1 MNKRSDQKLGKKGG
15 GKISRRRFSVERMT
29 EKSGL
34 GDLYRKVF
42 ASVSDIVV
50 VFDTDLKLLTMNPAG
65 VKVVRSLGVKH
76 VSVGKRLSEALPFV
90 PKATEAE
97 YRKLIKT
104 GKSSVGE
111 VIYRAGNVAR
121 IGYTKRIP
129 IKDKG
134 CVIGILTVIQNITEL
149 KKGELALQKNVRRFN
164 AITSLAREMIWES
177 DLPGTITYVSS
188 ASKKI
193 MGYYPKEIIG
203 EKLYSRLFFPD
214 NHEETKKLIEGVFS
228 KRKEF
233 HLLKLS
239 AKNKNGKPAV
249 LEVNGTPFF
258 DEEGKI
264 SGYIGTAVDVT
275 ERETYEENLKKFE
288 LAVENA
294 SDHIIITDPKGVIL
308 FANKAVSSTT
318 GYSPKEIIGHRSS
331 LWGKQMPPEFY
342 ENMWRKIRDEKEVY
356 VGELTNKRKNGELY
370 IAEIRISPVLD
381 ENGKIRFYVGIER
394 DITEAKA
401 IDRAKTEFVSL
412 ASHQL
417 RTPLSIIDWYTES
430 LLSGD
435 KGVLT
440 EAQKDYIDEIH
451 KSNRRMVDLVESL
464 LNATR
469 IDMGRLVISPKPVSL
484 PKIADIVLSELA
496 PQIKEKEISVSKIYD
511 DIPEIRLDPDL
522 TRVIFQ
528 NLLSN
533 AVKYTPKNGKIS
545 LKICRENGN
554 IVIYVADTGIGIPE
568 KQQSKIFDK
577 LFRADNARIAN
588 PEGNGLGLYITK
600 AIIEA
605 AKGTIGFE
613 SKEGKGTTFVVTFPV
628 SRAKKPQVKKIA

>member
-1 MNKRSDQKLGKKGG
+1 MNKRSGQKLVKKGG
-15 GKISRRRFSVERMT
+15 GNISRRRFSVCQKT
-29 EKSGL
+29 EKSGSD
-34 GDLYRKVF
+34 DLYRKVF
-42 ASVSDIVV
+42 SSVSDIVA
-50 VFDTDLKLLTMNPAG
+50 VFDTDLKLRMMNPAG
-65 VKVVRSLGVKH
+65 VKVVRLLGVKR
-76 VSVGKRLSEALPFV
+76 VVIGKRLSEALPFI

-97 YRKLIKT
+97 YRELIRT
-104 GKSSVGE
+104 GKSFSGE
-111 VIYRAGNVAR
+111 VIYRAGDVAR
-121 IGYTKRIP
+121 TGYTKRIP
-129 IKDKG
+129 VKDKG
-134 CVIGILTVIQNITEL
+134 RVVGIITVIQNITEL
-149 KKGELALQKNVRRFN
+149 KKRESALQKTVRRFS

-177 DLPGTITYVSS
+177 DFGGTITYVSP

-193 MGYYPKEIIG
+193 MGYAPKEIVG
-203 EKLYSRLFFPD
+203 EKLYSKLFFPA
-214 NHEETKKLIEGVFS
+214 NREEMRKLIDGLFA

-233 HLLKLS
+233 HLLKL
-239 AKNKNGKPAV
+239 AAENKAGGAVIIEMNGAPV
-249 LEVNGTPFF
+249 F

-264 SGYIGTAVDVT
+264 SGYIGTAIDVT
-275 ERETYEENLKKFE
+275 ERQTYEENLKKFE

-308 FANKAVSSTT
+308 FANKAVSATT
-318 GYSPKEIIGHRSS
+318 GYSPKEIIGKTSS
-331 LWGKQMPPEFY
+331 LWGRQMPPDFY
-342 ENMWRKIRDEKEVY
+342 KNMWGKIRDKKEVY

-381 ENGKIRFYVGIER
+381 DKREIRFYVGIER

-435 KGVLT
+435 KGPLT
-440 EAQKDYIDEIH
+440 EAQKDYVNEIR

-469 IDMGRLVISPKPVSL
+469 IDMGTLVISPKPVNL
-484 PKIADIVLSELA
+484 PEISDIVLSELA
-496 PQIKEKEISVSKIYD
+496 PQIKEKEISVSKIYG
-511 DIPEIRLDPDL
+511 DIPEINLDPDL
-522 TRVIFQ
+522 TQVIFQ

-545 LKICRENGN
+545 VKIYRENQN
-554 IVIYVADTGIGIPE
+554 IVISVSDSGIGIPE
-568 KQQSKIFDK
+568 KQQSKIFTK
-577 LFRADNARIAN
+577 LFRADNARIVN

-600 AIIEA
+600 TVIEA

-613 SKEGKGTTFVVTFPV
+613 SEEGEGTTFTVTFPV
-628 SRAKKPQVKKIA
+628 AGAKKPQAKKIA